1 MELNLYLLLALLIAL
16 LVIGYLLAKLHRVR
30 GQLSLI
36 KDALADIKNGNLNRR
51 VLARESDLTKQI
63 CYDINEIAMSS
74 QSRLIQQKQSEQAY
88 KRLMTSLSHDV
99 KTPLAS
105 LVGYLEAVES
115 KMVTGADQ
123 EEYIRVAMEKA
134 HHLKDFVTALFEW
147 VKLDAGEQIFHFEVC
162 DLNELS
168 RNIMADWVPL
178 LESHDL
184 TYEIEIPET
193 EYMTRVDPTAYTR
206 ILNNLLQNILTHSG
220 ARQVT
225 LTVTETEQQA
235 KIIVAD
241 NGKGISAADL
251 PHIFERMYQCDH
263 SRSAKGNVKLGQHL
277 PSYFRKLCEI
287 TELFLKKLSLGKVM
301 ARFVFYTGL
310 VVGYAGI
317 AITALPH
324 RKRGNKYER
333 LLDRNKTT
341 DKNLWRPGCCK
352 KY

>member
-1 MELNLYLLLALLIAL
+1 MDVNLYLLLALLATL
-16 LVIGYLLAKLHRVR
+16 LVIAYLLTRIHRVR

-36 KDALADIKNGNLNRR
+36 KDALMDIKSGNLNRR
-51 VLARESDLTKQI
+51 VLVRESDMTKQI

-115 KMVTGADQ
+115 KMVTGAEQ
-123 EEYIRVAMEKA
+123 EEYIRVAAEKA
-134 HHLKDFVTALFEW
+134 HHLKEFVTVLFEW
-147 VKLDAGEQIFHFEVC
+147 VKLDAGEQIFHFELC

-193 EYMTRVDPTAYTR
+193 EYMTRVDSTAYTR
-206 ILNNLLQNILTHSG
+206 ILNNLLQNILTHSV
-220 ARQVT
+220 ASQVS
-225 LTVTETEQQA
+225 LSVTETEQQA
-235 KIIVAD
+235 KIVVAD
-241 NGKGISAADL
+241 NGKGISVSDL

-263 SRSAKGNVKLGQHL
+263 SRAAKGNGLGL
-277 PSYFRKLCEI
+277 SIAK
-287 TELFLKKLSLGKVM
+287 ELVSVHKG
-301 ARFVFYTGL
+301 T
-310 VVGYAGI
+310 
-317 AITALPH
+317 ITAASIPGAGTTFTIMLP
-324 RKRGNKYER
+324 KA
-333 LLDRNKTT
+333 L
-341 DKNLWRPGCCK
+341 
-352 KY
+352 

>member
-1 MELNLYLLLALLIAL
+1 MDVNLYLLLALLATL
-16 LVIGYLLAKLHRVR
+16 LVIAYLLTRLYRVR
-30 GQLSLI
+30 SQLSLI
-36 KDALADIKNGNLNRR
+36 KDALMDIKSGNLNRR
-51 VLARESDLTKQI
+51 VLVRESDMTKQI

-115 KMVTGADQ
+115 KMVTGAEQ
-123 EEYIRVAMEKA
+123 EEYIRVAAEKA
-134 HHLKDFVTALFEW
+134 HHLKEFVTVLFEW
-147 VKLDAGEQIFHFEVC
+147 VKLDAGEQIFHFELC

-193 EYMTRVDPTAYTR
+193 EYMTRVDSTAYTR
-206 ILNNLLQNILTHSG
+206 ILNNLLQNILTHSV
-220 ARQVT
+220 ASQVS

-235 KIIVAD
+235 KIVVAD
-241 NGKGISAADL
+241 NGKGISASDL

-263 SRSAKGNVKLGQHL
+263 SRAAKGNGLGL
-277 PSYFRKLCEI
+277 SIAK
-287 TELFLKKLSLGKVM
+287 ELVSLHKG
-301 ARFVFYTGL
+301 T
-310 VVGYAGI
+310 
-317 AITALPH
+317 ITAASIPGAGTTFTIMLP
-324 RKRGNKYER
+324 KA
-333 LLDRNKTT
+333 L
-341 DKNLWRPGCCK
+341 
-352 KY
+352 

>member
-1 MELNLYLLLALLIAL
+1 MDVNLYLLLALLATL
-16 LVIGYLLAKLHRVR
+16 LVIAYLLTRLHRVR

-36 KDALADIKNGNLNRR
+36 KDALMDIKSGNLNRR
-51 VLARESDLTKQI
+51 VLVRESDMTKQI

-88 KRLMTSLSHDV
+88 KRLMTSLSHDA

-115 KMVTGADQ
+115 KMVTGAEQ
-123 EEYIRVAMEKA
+123 EEYIRVAAEKA
-134 HHLKDFVTALFEW
+134 HHLKEFVTVLFEW
-147 VKLDAGEQIFHFEVC
+147 VKLDAGEQIFHFELC

-193 EYMTRVDPTAYTR
+193 EYMTRVDSTAYTR
-206 ILNNLLQNILTHSG
+206 ILNNLLQNILTHSV
-220 ARQVT
+220 ASQVS

-235 KIIVAD
+235 KIVVAD
-241 NGKGISAADL
+241 NGKGISASDL

-263 SRSAKGNVKLGQHL
+263 SRAAKGNGLGL
-277 PSYFRKLCEI
+277 SIAK
-287 TELFLKKLSLGKVM
+287 ELVSVHKG
-301 ARFVFYTGL
+301 T
-310 VVGYAGI
+310 
-317 AITALPH
+317 ITAASVPGAGTTFIIMLP
-324 RKRGNKYER
+324 KA
-333 LLDRNKTT
+333 L
-341 DKNLWRPGCCK
+341 
-352 KY
+352 

>member
-1 MELNLYLLLALLIAL
+1 MDVNLYLLLALLATL
-16 LVIGYLLAKLHRVR
+16 LVIAYLLTRLHRVR
-30 GQLSLI
+30 SQLSLI
-36 KDALADIKNGNLNRR
+36 KDALMDIKSGNLNRR
-51 VLARESDLTKQI
+51 VLVRESDMTKQI

-115 KMVTGADQ
+115 KMVTGAEQ
-123 EEYIRVAMEKA
+123 EEYIRVAAEKA
-134 HHLKDFVTALFEW
+134 HHLKEFVTVLFEW
-147 VKLDAGEQIFHFEVC
+147 VKLDAGEQIFHFELC

-193 EYMTRVDPTAYTR
+193 EYMTRVDSTAYTR
-206 ILNNLLQNILTHSG
+206 ILNNLLQNILTHSV
-220 ARQVT
+220 ASQVS

-235 KIIVAD
+235 KIVVAD
-241 NGKGISAADL
+241 NGKGISASDL

-263 SRSAKGNVKLGQHL
+263 SRAAKGNGLGL
-277 PSYFRKLCEI
+277 SIAK
-287 TELFLKKLSLGKVM
+287 ELVSVHKG
-301 ARFVFYTGL
+301 T
-310 VVGYAGI
+310 
-317 AITALPH
+317 ITAASVPGAGTTFIIMLP
-324 RKRGNKYER
+324 KA
-333 LLDRNKTT
+333 L
-341 DKNLWRPGCCK
+341 
-352 KY
+352 